1 MGNKWTLYYIIIVLY
16 KLFIISLYLLGY
28 YIVNYVNKPYLMGI
42 LVGFNGIIIH
52 LRGYY
57 TNIHQQI
64 DEMGFHGIVHG
75 RFGRYEWEN

>member
-1 MGNKWTLYYIIIVLY
+1 
-16 KLFIISLYLLGY
+16 
-28 YIVNYVNKPYLMGI
+28 MGI